1 MKELTY
7 RALKKITTHY
17 QDTPTGT
24 TEMELIIPTGH
35 TVRGLYKDTTR
46 QSPTNLQN
54 LEIPLMV
61 TRKKFRGNLL
71 SHTTMTT
78 LGTTRHR
85 LSEDLSELGTT
96 CTSRSTRQA
105 TLGLLQATAVQLI
118 TAISTDHEG
127 LYI

>member
-1 MKELTY
+1 
-7 RALKKITTHY
+7 
-17 QDTPTGT
+17 
-24 TEMELIIPTGH
+24 MELIIPTGH

-46 QSPTNLQN
+46 QSITNLQN
-54 LEIPLMV
+54 LEITLMV
-61 TRKKFRGNLL
+61 TRKKFRRNLL

>member
-1 MKELTY
+1 
-7 RALKKITTHY
+7 
-17 QDTPTGT
+17 
-24 TEMELIIPTGH
+24 MELIIPTGH

-46 QSPTNLQN
+46 QSLTNLQN
-54 LEIPLMV
+54 LVIPLMV

-71 SHTTMTT
+71 SYTTMTT

-96 CTSRSTRQA
+96 CTSQSTRQA

-118 TAISTDHEG
+118 TAISTDHER